1 MTPAPRLDYS
11 KTPPGYSTW
20 TYKGATLYQAPNGE
34 QIGPRS
40 AAWAHYKTSNDP
52 PGLDVMDDALVG
64 WGFQVLRMRTWPTPG
79 TRPVR
84 EFHIIDGGQQPART
98 AAWAW
103 YDRRLALFALSDAA
117 EGLRG
122 TATASTAWPRCLTWS
137 DDQVSEVE
145 RWLVDSTAEIP
156 EVLRG

>member
-1 MTPAPRLDYS
+1 MTPVPRLDYS
-11 KTPPGYSTW
+11 KPPPGYSTW

-103 YDRRLALFALSDAA
+103 YDRRNRLIDRGLAHRGRGWM
-117 EGLRG
+117 GLNP
-122 TATASTAWPRCLTWS
+122 WPRCLTWS
-137 DDQVSEVE
+137 DDHVAEIE
-145 RWLVDSTAEIP
+145 RWLVDSTAEMP